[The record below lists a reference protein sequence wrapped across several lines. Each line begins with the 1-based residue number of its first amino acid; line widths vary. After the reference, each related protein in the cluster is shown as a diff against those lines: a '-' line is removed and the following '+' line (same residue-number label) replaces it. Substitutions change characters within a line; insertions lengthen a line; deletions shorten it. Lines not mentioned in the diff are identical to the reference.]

1 MSQGT
6 RPRRDD
12 LGRPHSS
19 WTMLFLRS
27 QPNLFNLK
35 CHKRLVKIEN
45 FQNWNVLNG
54 QGTKTNVKDI
64 KINWI

>member
-12 LGRPHSS
+12 LGRSHSS
-19 WTMLFLRS
+19 MTMLFTRS

-35 CHKRLVKIEN
+35 CHKRRVKIEK
-45 FQNWNVLNG
+45 F
-54 QGTKTNVKDI
+54 
-64 KINWI
+64 KIDASYQMAMELEQV